1 MTFLTRACPLLADT
15 MMNEERC
22 DKYAT
27 EVSDGVLVVTGCDA
41 APLIETAEAALDG
54 IAFAVAVLVERGR
67 ATTF

>member
-1 MTFLTRACPLLADT
+1 
-15 MMNEERC
+15 MNEERC